1 MTCQLALS
9 PRGRLHL
16 IESTDGSEVWA
27 GFLDAF
33 SHSSATGRTVAIK
46 AAIEASIEDS
56 LQTGPSPKPAARPG
70 AVSKKRVG
78 PRASAKKSTPRAKR

>member
-1 MTCQLALS
+1 MTHQLALS

-16 IESTDGSEVWA
+16 TESTDGSEVWA

-33 SHSSATGRTVAIK
+33 SHSSATGRT
-46 AAIEASIEDS
+46 AAIEAAIEDS
-56 LQTGPSPKPAARPG
+56 LQTGSSPKPAARPG

>member
-1 MTCQLALS
+1 MTHQLALS
-9 PRGRLHL
+9 PRGRLYL

-33 SHSSATGRTVAIK
+33 SHSSATGRT
-46 AAIEASIEDS
+46 AAIEAAIEDS
-56 LQTGPSPKPAARPG
+56 LQTRPSPKPAARPG

-78 PRASAKKSTPRAKR
+78 PRAAAKKSTPRAKR